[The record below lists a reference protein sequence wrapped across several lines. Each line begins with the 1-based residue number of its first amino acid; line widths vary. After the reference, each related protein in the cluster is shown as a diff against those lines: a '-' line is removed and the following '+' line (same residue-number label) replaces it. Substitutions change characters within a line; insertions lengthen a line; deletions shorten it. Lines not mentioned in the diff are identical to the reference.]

1 MKTISL
7 FLTLSAFAALASC
20 ATTGDPNQGGLFGW
34 SESKAQARQANLQNQ
49 LQDVQQDT
57 QDQQAR
63 TQQLERKKAQ
73 LESQQ

>member
-1 MKTISL
+1 MKAIFSL
-7 FLTLSAFAALASC
+7 FLLTGLTVLSSC

-34 SESKAQARQANLQNQ
+34 SESKAQNRQTNLQNH

-63 TQQLERKKAQ
+63 TQQLENKKAQ